1 MAVVER
7 RHAGDRKVIRV
18 APSRGHRSQSWDL
31 LFHGSMPT
39 NAYFFRRRVFQ
50 ENGSFNTNFAICAD
64 RELLIRYKLAGVPTL
79 PVRRVLYRY
88 LRSEEHTSELPSL
101 MSPSYTV
108 FCLKKQKSKQRHT
121 PFHVSM
127 NEEIYHKHL
136 CISCK
141 LL

>member
-88 LRSEEHTSELPSL
+88 LAHGGST
-101 MSPSYTV
+101 T
-108 FCLKKQKSKQRHT
+108 LKDRKSKRLNSSQ
-121 PFHVSM
+121 
-127 NEEIYHKHL
+127 
-136 CISCK
+136 
-141 LL
+141 

>member
-79 PVRRVLYRY
+79 PVRRGLYRSMAPEGSTTVH
-88 LRSEEHTSELPSL
+88 SERRHELKMCRERERESGREGKR
-101 MSPSYTV
+101 V
-108 FCLKKQKSKQRHT
+108 
-121 PFHVSM
+121 
-127 NEEIYHKHL
+127 
-136 CISCK
+136 
-141 LL
+141 

>member
-7 RHAGDRKVIRV
+7 RHACDRKVIRV

-88 LRSEEHTSELPSL
+88 LAHERSEEQTSEIQSL
-101 MSPSYTV
+101 MRISYAV
-108 FCLKKQKSKQRHT
+108 FCLHNKNKEDTANDMH
-121 PFHVSM
+121 
-127 NEEIYHKHL
+127 
-136 CISCK
+136 
-141 LL
+141 